1 MTTILQNDGEILD
14 NNISS
19 ISDFFQLMK
28 PRVMSLV
35 IFTAL
40 IGYFCG
46 VFSTETILNPY
57 LSMIG
62 ILAIALGAGSSGVLN
77 QWYDREVDSMME
89 RTKNRPIP
97 KGKIEPSDA
106 LAFGLIGSILSIV
119 ILGLCINWL
128 AGFLLFFTIIFYAV
142 FYTIFLKRYSYQNIV
157 IGGASGAFPPVI
169 GYVCSTGSFGVE
181 ALILFGIIF
190 LWTPPHFWSL
200 ALVNK
205 SDYIAAKIPMLPIIY
220 GDITTRKN
228 IFIYSLLLMPCAYL
242 PWILNYS
249 GNFYAIVVTLL
260 NIEFIRRSISV
271 LKENKDSEKGLFVYS
286 IFYLSILFAS
296 ICFDKFI
303 SNFIIG

>member
-1 MTTILQNDGEILD
+1 MTTILQKDGEILD
-14 NNISS
+14 NKISS
-19 ISDFFQLMK
+19 INDFFQLMK

-77 QWYDREVDSMME
+77 QWYDRDVDSMME

-169 GYVCSTGSFGVE
+169 GYVCSPGSFGIE
-181 ALILFGIIF
+181 A
-190 LWTPPHFWSL
+190 
-200 ALVNK
+200 
-205 SDYIAAKIPMLPIIY
+205 
-220 GDITTRKN
+220 
-228 IFIYSLLLMPCAYL
+228 
-242 PWILNYS
+242 
-249 GNFYAIVVTLL
+249 
-260 NIEFIRRSISV
+260 
-271 LKENKDSEKGLFVYS
+271 
-286 IFYLSILFAS
+286 
-296 ICFDKFI
+296 
-303 SNFIIG
+303 